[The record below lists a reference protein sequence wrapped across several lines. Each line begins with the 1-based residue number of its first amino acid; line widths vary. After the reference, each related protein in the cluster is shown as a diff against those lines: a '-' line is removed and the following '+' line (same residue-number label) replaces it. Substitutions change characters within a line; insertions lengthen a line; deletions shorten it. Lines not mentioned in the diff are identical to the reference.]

1 MSSFLK
7 SLQKILRFIE
17 KICPLFTIPKP
28 NRVEKNDT
36 FWATFESE
44 PVFSIGLWVYYCHFF
59 VLIGAAISIDQYPDF
74 SQFVFDHRIDPFI

>member
-7 SLQKILRFIE
+7 SLQKFLRFIE

-36 FWATFESE
+36 FWAAFEGE
-44 PVFSIGLWVYYCHFF
+44 PVFSIGFGIYDCHLF
-59 VLIGAAISIDQYPDF
+59 VLIGISMTINQYANLP
-74 SQFVFDHRIDPFI
+74 QFVFDHQIDPFI